1 MKYYLAV
8 KKEWG
13 TDACDAMDKPLKH
26 YAQQK
31 KPDTTGH
38 MLCGSVSMKCPK
50 EAGPQ
55 RQKADVWF
63 PGPVGGNKEWIQ
75 VGGKFFL
82 GEMFWNQII
91 VQFHKFTKNYCIIHF
106 KMKQCYGIYI
116 ISPIK
121 PLKKEPREVRGG
133 AGGVD

>member
-8 KKEWG
+8 NKEWG

-26 YAQQK
+26 YAQRK

-38 MLCGSVSMKCPK
+38 ILCESVSMKCPK

-63 PGPVGGNKEWIQ
+63 PGPVSGNGECIQ

-82 GEMFWNQII
+82 GEMFWNRVI
-91 VQFHKFTKNYCIIHF
+91 VQLRKFTKNYCIVHF
-106 KMKQCYGIYI
+106 KMK
-116 ISPIK
+116 
-121 PLKKEPREVRGG
+121 
-133 AGGVD
+133 